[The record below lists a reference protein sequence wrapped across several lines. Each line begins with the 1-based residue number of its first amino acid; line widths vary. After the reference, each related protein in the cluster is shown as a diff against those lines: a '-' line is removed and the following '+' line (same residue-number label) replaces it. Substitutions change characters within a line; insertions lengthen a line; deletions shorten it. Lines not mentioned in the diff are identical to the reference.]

1 MNFFFRISALKS
13 TFMLRS
19 ALHWGS
25 FSKWWAG
32 ASDANERNANG
43 DFDDTPKISKR
54 PDKTVHIIPE
64 NSSSVRA
71 DTIISYTVFLFSFL
85 CFIKTS
91 SLSEIFCA
99 AFARFISNEIA
110 RVKFCAMISRRKNA
124 RLKKFG
130 TFNPSVLVLIA
141 QTLSLLRP
149 CDYFTIIL
157 ASVSFFRLLFIILLK
172 SASLRCE
179 VHICCQ
185 MSLD

>member
-71 DTIISYTVFLFSFL
+71 DTIISYSVFLFSLL
-85 CFIKTS
+85 CSIKTS

-130 TFNPSVLVLIA
+130 TFNPISANCANAVFVTAMRLFHNYTGL
-141 QTLSLLRP
+141 
-149 CDYFTIIL
+149 C
-157 ASVSFFRLLFIILLK
+157 SFFRLLFIILLK